1 MMELW
6 KADKA
11 VQAHETFLLKGEM
24 HFKILPVGTQD
35 MFLSEQTEK
44 QLLCKLSNSIKKLE
58 NRNRRAP
65 LKWEG
70 VGRGGYGTAFWH
82 LL

>member
-6 KADKA
+6 KGDKA
-11 VQAHETFLLKGEM
+11 VQAHETFFLKGEM
-24 HFKILPVGTQD
+24 NFKILPVGTQD

-58 NRNRRAP
+58 NQNRHAP

-70 VGRGGYGTAFWH
+70 AGRGGYGTAFWH